1 MSKFN
6 DLSYINCVRVII
18 IGTPYDMGKAHGQL
32 LNTRVVKFID
42 NVWQYLEEQVV
53 RKIKYHY

>member
-6 DLSYINCVRVII
+6 DLSYIECKYV

-32 LNTRVVKFID
+32 MNTRVVKFID
-42 NVWQYLEEQVV
+42 NVWRYLEEQVV
-53 RKIKYHY
+53 RKIKN